1 MSRRKNRYGGRKI
14 SITLKNVRYFI
25 AVAEARSV
33 AGASAVLNISQSAV
47 TEAIKSLEGEL
58 GAPLFERH
66 ARGMV
71 LNHAGHQFL
80 RHAHQILESVREAK
94 QALSIR
100 PDALAG
106 ALNIGVTPLV
116 TGYFLPALLDRYQR
130 IFPKVV
136 VNVIEDERPY
146 IEHLLV
152 NGELDAALLIV
163 SQIENRQALDSST
176 VIQSSWRVWLPVS
189 HRLCARESITL
200 EELAEESLIIA
211 KLEELE
217 QSMRHVWSHAQG
229 APRHAIRTASIEA
242 VRSLVAN
249 GAGATILPDMLY
261 RPWSLEGERIESRAV
276 VEPIPALEIGVA
288 WRGGLTQS
296 EATQN
301 FLVVAQEY
309 ARMR

>member
-1 MSRRKNRYGGRKI
+1 M
-14 SITLKNVRYFI
+14 
-25 AVAEARSV
+25 
-33 AGASAVLNISQSAV
+33 AGATVLLNISQSAV
-47 TEAIKSLEGEL
+47 TEAIKTLEADL
-58 GAPLFERH
+58 GATLFERH

-71 LNHAGHQFL
+71 LTHAGHQFL

-106 ALNIGVTPLV
+106 SLNIGVTPLV

-130 IFPKVV
+130 VFPKVH
-136 VNVIEDERPY
+136 VNVVEDERPH

-152 NGELDAALLIV
+152 NGELDVALLIV
-163 SQIENRQALDSST
+163 SQIENRQALNSYA
-176 VIQSSWRVWLPVS
+176 VIQSNWRVWLPVS
-189 HRLCARESITL
+189 HRLCAQESVAFADL
-200 EELAEESLIIA
+200 EGERVIIA

-217 QSMRHVWSHAQG
+217 AATRPLSSDAARPPSQI
-229 APRHAIRTASIEA
+229 IRSASIEA

-249 GAGATILPDMLY
+249 GAGATILPDVLF
-261 RPWSLEGERIESRAV
+261 RPWSLEGERIEGRPLR
-276 VEPIPALEIGVA
+276 ENIPALEIGLA
-288 WRGGLTQS
+288 WRGGLKRS
-296 EATQN
+296 ETTEN

>member
-1 MSRRKNRYGGRKI
+1 MGAGAI
-14 SITLKNVRYFI
+14 AITIRNVRYFI

-33 AGASAVLNISQSAV
+33 ARAGVELNISQSAV
-47 TEAIKSLEGEL
+47 TEAVKALEADL

-94 QALSIR
+94 EALQVR
-100 PDALAG
+100 PDALSG

-130 IFPKVV
+130 VFPKVA
-136 VNVIEDERPY
+136 VNVVEDERPY

-152 NGELDAALLIV
+152 NGEIDVALLIV
-163 SQIENRQALDSST
+163 SQIENLQAVESASITAST
-176 VIQSSWRVWLPVS
+176 WRVWLPVS
-189 HRLCARESITL
+189 HRLCAQETIAL
-200 EELAEESLIIA
+200 ADMAEESLIIA

-217 QSMRHVWSHAQG
+217 EPASHVWMSAHLR
-229 APRHAIRTASIEA
+229 PRHAIRTASIEA

-249 GAGATILPDMLY
+249 GAGVTILPDVLY
-261 RPWSLEGERIESRAV
+261 RPWSLEGERIEWR
-276 VEPIPALEIGVA
+276 PIAEAFPPIEIGVA
-288 WRGGLTQS
+288 WRGGLEQT
-296 EATQN
+296 EPAQN
-301 FLVVAQEY
+301 FLIIAEEY